1 MKQLYYRNGY
11 ICIRSFL
18 VVAIAKLCLQNCSGD
33 FKREEGHHILF
44 KSGLSFWLERFG
56 YKVAVCNDCYDIFD
70 NGTQPMSIR
79 TFTKHD
85 ALPHNS
91 EYVVAVL
98 QAEFRN
104 HFRHLKKCGIKGKC
118 F

>member
-1 MKQLYYRNGY
+1 MRKYM
-11 ICIRSFL
+11 IF
-18 VVAIAKLCLQNCSGD
+18 CS
-33 FKREEGHHILF
+33 
-44 KSGLSFWLERFG
+44 SLERVFG
-56 YKVAVCNDCYDIFD
+56 WNGSDTRWQFCNDCYDIFD

-104 HFRHLKKCGIKGKC
+104 HFRHLKKCGIKGKR